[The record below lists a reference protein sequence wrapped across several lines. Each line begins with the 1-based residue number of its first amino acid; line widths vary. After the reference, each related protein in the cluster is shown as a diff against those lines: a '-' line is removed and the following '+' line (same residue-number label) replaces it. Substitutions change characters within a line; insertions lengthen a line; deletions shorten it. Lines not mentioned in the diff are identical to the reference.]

1 MFSFF
6 RKSKRLE
13 KMFQKLDGLQRLA
26 QLTVILTLQDEFA
39 QEMDKTEAMT
49 WAVAIVN
56 DLFGN
61 PASKI
66 STARLDMDEVS
77 RCANA
82 LLENKLDY
90 RELVVQSLRVL
101 TTVHFGRNKQ
111 FPNTYN
117 KYERILSRYGG
128 EFPEIPNPEVYR
140 KLIIRTFKSCPLH
153 IQERLKSDEF
163 WTSI

>member
-1 MFSFF
+1 
-6 RKSKRLE
+6 
-13 KMFQKLDGLQRLA
+13 MFQKLDSLQNLA
-26 QLTVILTLQDEFA
+26 QLSVLLTLQDEFA

-61 PASKI
+61 PTSKI
-66 STARLDMDEVS
+66 STASLDMDEVS

-82 LLENKLDY
+82 LLENKLEY

-111 FPNTYN
+111 LPDTYS

-128 EFPEIPNPEVYR
+128 EFPEIPRPEVYK
-140 KLIIRTFKSCPLH
+140 KLVVRIFKSCPLH
-153 IQERLKSDEF
+153 IQERLKSEE
-163 WTSI
+163 